1 MTEKTSDEIARELQ
15 ETRERLTKSVDDLQD
30 YVRPSNVANR
40 GLEKVTS
47 FFVDETGQPRAER
60 IAAVGASVLA
70 FFGVAMKARNK
81 KSDD

>member
-1 MTEKTSDEIARELQ
+1 MAENSSDDIARELQ
-15 ETRERLTKSVDDLQD
+15 ETRERLTKSVDDLQE

-47 FFVDETGQPRAER
+47 FFVDEEGQPRTER
-60 IAAVGASVLA
+60 IAAVGAGVLA
-70 FFGVAMKARNK
+70 FFGIAMKSRSK

>member
-1 MTEKTSDEIARELQ
+1 MAENTSDDIARELQ
-15 ETRERLTKSVDDLQD
+15 ETRERLTKSVEDLQE
-30 YVRPSNVANR
+30 YVRPTNVANR

-47 FFVDETGQPRAER
+47 FFVDEDGQPRAER